1 MKNIILVKDY
11 SSKLDVY
18 ETQLAIKLC
27 KDTFESL
34 LAKELE
40 LMRVTAPLFVDP
52 NTGLNDNLSG
62 KEDAVSFSLPSNKEL
77 EIVQSLAKWKR
88 YALNKYNSNG
98 IYTDMNA
105 IRMHED
111 LDNIHSVYVDQ
122 WDWEKRITNK
132 DRNIEYL
139 KSIVNRIYHVL
150 KQTQAIIHDKFPTL
164 NNVLPEHI
172 HFITTSE
179 LEDLYPTLDRKQ
191 REYEITKKY
200 GAVFLMCIGNKLKD
214 GESHDGRASDYD
226 DWNLNGDLL
235 VYYDLLDIALELSS
249 MGIRVNKDSLLT
261 QLKEKKEEYKLS
273 LPYHQSIINS
283 TLPLTIGGG
292 IGQSRICMYLLNKAH
307 IGEVQVSYW
316 SEEDN
321 ELFNKH
327 HIHLL

>member
-1 MKNIILVKDY
+1 MV
-11 SSKLDVY
+11 
-18 ETQLAIKLC
+18 
-27 KDTFESL
+27 
-34 LAKELE
+34 
-40 LMRVTAPLFVDP
+40 
-52 NTGLNDNLSG
+52 
-62 KEDAVSFSLPSNKEL
+62 PSNKEL

-139 KSIVNRIYHVL
+139 KSIVNKIYHVL

-164 NNVLPEHI
+164 NNVLPKHI

-307 IGEVQVSYW
+307 TDSRLTNT
-316 SEEDN
+316 SSDC
-321 ELFNKH
+321 
-327 HIHLL
+327 